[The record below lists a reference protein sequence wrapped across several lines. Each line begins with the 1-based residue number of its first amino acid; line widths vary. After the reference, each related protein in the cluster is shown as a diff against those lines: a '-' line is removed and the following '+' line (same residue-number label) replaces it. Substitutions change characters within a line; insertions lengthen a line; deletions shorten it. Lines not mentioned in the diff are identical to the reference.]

1 MKGTIVRSCRPR
13 SAIALSWMAV
23 ATLTMESGPGSCRS
37 TCRRRYTPY
46 ARAMTLLR
54 STIHNRSVSRGPNC
68 GKEIVASL
76 IAPPITSYRRRA
88 RTPGWCSLSH
98 YRGRGSGVSNCEMA
112 GLTPD
117 PRPRLLSAYGGR
129 LGVESVH
136 RRLQP
141 FSYDRL
147 DCPPGPL

>member
-1 MKGTIVRSCRPR
+1 
-13 SAIALSWMAV
+13 MAV

-46 ARAMTLLR
+46 ASAMTLLR

-76 IAPPITSYRRRA
+76 IAPPLRRTVAVPARRA
-88 RTPGWCSLSH
+88 GAVFPIIGV
-98 YRGRGSGVSNCEMA
+98 GDQGSV
-112 GLTPD
+112 T
-117 PRPRLLSAYGGR
+117 RPLLLPADGGR
-129 LGVESVH
+129 PGIEPVH

-141 FSYDRL
+141 FSYD
-147 DCPPGPL
+147 